1 MGDLPPTF
9 ETERLSLI
17 PVDLPFAEAV
27 EQGTDA
33 LAQHLGAPVADG
45 FPESPGMYRYVAEM
59 LREDPAL
66 ARWLA
71 WSMRDRASGTVIGD
85 LGFHGPPTTDRTVEI
100 GYSVAPAWRN
110 RGIATEALAAFL
122 AWAKAIPE
130 LTAIRAE
137 AESTN
142 APSLAILRGLGFVQT
157 GTYVDPADSADLTT
171 FILPLTESADR
182 R

>member
-1 MGDLPPTF
+1 MDDLPPIF

-17 PVDLPFAEAV
+17 PVDLLFAEAV

-45 FPESPGMYRYVAEM
+45 FPESPGMYRYVAAM
-59 LREDPAL
+59 LREDPAI

-100 GYSVAPAWRN
+100 GYSVVPAWRN

-122 AWAKAIPE
+122 PWAKAIPA
-130 LTAIRAE
+130 LSAIRAE

-142 APSLAILRGLGFVQT
+142 APSLAILRRLGFVHT
-157 GTYVDPADSADLTT
+157 GTAVDPADSADLTT